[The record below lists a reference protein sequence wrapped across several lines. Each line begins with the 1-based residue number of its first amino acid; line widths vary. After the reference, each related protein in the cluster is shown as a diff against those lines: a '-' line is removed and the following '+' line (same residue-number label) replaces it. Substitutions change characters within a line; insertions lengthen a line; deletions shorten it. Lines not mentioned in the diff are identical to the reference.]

1 MILPDAV
8 HFLWCGH
15 LGWPGLVF
23 KMQAKGRMFFNI
35 GTASNGYFGVKVF
48 LEMAYL
54 CKVSA
59 EGNKLPYKHA

>member
-1 MILPDAV
+1 MAWISVQNAE
-8 HFLWCGH
+8 
-15 LGWPGLVF
+15 
-23 KMQAKGRMFFNI
+23 AKGRMFFNI